1 MVNISIFLA
10 TIFVIDSVLIFIEA
24 NTSLNLN
31 GDRALYKS
39 LFAIIVFINLEDLNG
54 KSALFDLATAALD
67 SDVRVMSFSH
77 LTTSVQNASEGSI
90 GIASI
95 ATHIKI
101 AAVDHLLLRE
111 LNLIAISD

>member
-10 TIFVIDSVLIFIEA
+10 TIFVIDSFHIFIEA
-24 NTSLNLN
+24 NTSLNLY

-39 LFAIIVFINLEDLNG
+39 FFSIIVFINLEDLNG
-54 KSALFDLATAALD
+54 ISALFFLAFALD

-77 LTTSVQNASEGSI
+77 LTTSVQNASEAFI

-95 ATHIKI
+95 ATQIKI

-111 LNLIAISD
+111 LNLIAIFD

>member
-1 MVNISIFLA
+1 VVNISLVLA
-10 TIFVIDSVLIFIEA
+10 TIFVKDSLLIFIEA
-24 NTSLNLN
+24 NTSLNLY
-31 GDRALYKS
+31 GEWALFKS
-39 LFAIIVFINLEDLNG
+39 FFAIKVFINLEDLNG
-54 KSALFDLATAALD
+54 KSALIDLATALD